1 MKAIIEK
8 MLECLLVFLPFLSK
22 TEQEE
27 SGEDERVQRAGEGT
41 VWLPR
46 RATGEGVAGLLRA
59 ECTREGD
66 AHRNLLAESG
76 AGESVDLPL
85 HAGEL
90 RQAAGGGRHCGCV
103 KISPLQAGRLQG
115 RNFFVLMGQW
125 LFLHR
130 SMLCVPDEKKYIC
143 PYLYK

>member
-1 MKAIIEK
+1 MPAGVPPVP
-8 MLECLLVFLPFLSK
+8 LQ

-41 VWLPR
+41 VRIPR
-46 RATGEGVAGLLRA
+46 RAAGKGVAGLLRA

-103 KISPLQAGRLQG
+103 KISPLQAGRLAG
-115 RNFFVLMGQW
+115 AELFFVLYGGSGFFYTGVCCVFPMK
-125 LFLHR
+125 R
-130 SMLCVPDEKKYIC
+130 SIFAPIYINNNDV
-143 PYLYK
+143 

>member
-1 MKAIIEK
+1 MPAGVPPVP
-8 MLECLLVFLPFLSK
+8 LQ

-41 VWLPR
+41 VQIPR
-46 RATGEGVAGLLRA
+46 RAAGEGAAGLLRA

-103 KISPLQAGRLQG
+103 KISPLQAGRLAG
-115 RNFFVLMGQW
+115 AE
-125 LFLHR
+125 LFLCFMGGSGFFYTGVCCVFPMKR
-130 SMLCVPDEKKYIC
+130 SIFAPIYINNNDV
-143 PYLYK
+143 

>member
-1 MKAIIEK
+1 MSADVPPVP
-8 MLECLLVFLPFLSK
+8 LQ

-41 VWLPR
+41 VRIPC
-46 RATGEGVAGLLRA
+46 RAAGEGVAGLLRA
-59 ECTREGD
+59 ECTREGN

-103 KISPLQAGRLQG
+103 KISPLQAGRLAG
-115 RNFFVLMGQW
+115 AELFLCFMGAVA
-125 LFLHR
+125 FLHR

>member
-1 MKAIIEK
+1 MPAGVPPVP
-8 MLECLLVFLPFLSK
+8 LQ

-41 VWLPR
+41 VRIPR
-46 RATGEGVAGLLRA
+46 RAAGKGVAGLLRA

-103 KISPLQAGRLQG
+103 KISPLQAGRLAG
-115 RNFFVLMGQW
+115 AE
-125 LFLHR
+125 LFLCFR
-130 SMLCVPDEKKYIC
+130 TDYYVSF
-143 PYLYK
+143 

>member
-1 MKAIIEK
+1 MMRI
-8 MLECLLVFLPFLSK
+8 CGY
-22 TEQEE
+22 EQKE

-41 VWLPR
+41 VRLPR
-46 RATGEGVAGLLRA
+46 RAAGEGVAGLLRA

-103 KISPLQAGRLQG
+103 KISPLQAGRLAG
-115 RNFFVLMGQW
+115 AELFFVLYGGQW